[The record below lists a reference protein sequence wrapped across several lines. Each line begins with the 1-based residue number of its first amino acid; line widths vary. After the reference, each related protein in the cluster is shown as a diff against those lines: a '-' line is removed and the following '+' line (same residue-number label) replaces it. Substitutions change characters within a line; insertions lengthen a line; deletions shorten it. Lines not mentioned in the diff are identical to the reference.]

1 MLRLVGA
8 QKAMMNGHRYR
19 TPDYLLMSPVLND
32 QITNASEFIADH
44 KRNGTDT
51 TQAGD
56 LLGIKNISAYGT
68 NAPNTDLGDDRVI
81 MGQRGL
87 TTYTVVKPFATGEL
101 IELTNGQGQP
111 LGKKA
116 AYGEEYNSIY
126 TPKVLRGGCTS
137 IVVYSATARA
147 AL

>member
-1 MLRLVGA
+1 
-8 QKAMMNGHRYR
+8 
-19 TPDYLLMSPVLND
+19 MSPVSRTKSMCLNPRFD
-32 QITNASEFIADH
+32 GAFLNS
-44 KRNGTDT
+44 
-51 TQAGD
+51 
-56 LLGIKNISAYGT
+56 
-68 NAPNTDLGDDRVI
+68 
-81 MGQRGL
+81 
-87 TTYTVVKPFATGEL
+87 
-101 IELTNGQGQP
+101 NGQGQP

>member
-1 MLRLVGA
+1 MASAAAFFIFCNRIG
-8 QKAMMNGHRYR
+8 
-19 TPDYLLMSPVLND
+19 YLLFQTALFGIYGLHGFGQLGRLGLGKIKP
-32 QITNASEFIADH
+32 
-44 KRNGTDT
+44 
-51 TQAGD
+51 
-56 LLGIKNISAYGT
+56 LLLIGG
-68 NAPNTDLGDDRVI
+68 GF
-81 MGQRGL
+81 GQRGL